1 VSEPYTEAHP
11 PSLIRSHL
19 EPIGALDTATVTAEW
34 LGRVKDLPTP
44 GETSP
49 RPKPPLS
56 KILNLNDFEQVSR
69 QFLTEKSLVFISGAS
84 DDNLTRDANRSFFQR
99 IWFRPRV
106 LNDAKLVD
114 MRSSIL
120 GCETGLP
127 IFISPAGLATRAG
140 PEGEL
145 ALGRGAAAT
154 GIIYCVTV

>member
-1 VSEPYTEAHP
+1 
-11 PSLIRSHL
+11 
-19 EPIGALDTATVTAEW
+19 LDIATVTAEW

-49 RPKPPLS
+49 GQKPPLFT
-56 KILNLNDFEQVSR
+56 IVNLNDFEQTSS
-69 QFLTEKSLVFISGAS
+69 QFLTKKSLAFISGAS

-106 LNDAKLVD
+106 LNGAKLVNL
-114 MRSSIL
+114 RSSIL
-120 GCETGLP
+120 GCETSLP
-127 IFISPAGLATRAG
+127 IFISPAGLATKAG

-154 GIIYCVTV
+154 GIIYCVSNSIYEFISVVAPNT